1 MSKDHQTEQKTPINA
16 SETVKANPDVKTS
29 PHLDIQK
36 INELVRVFIIFV
48 KLSIVK
54 LSIILTALSL
64 LIFIG
69 VLVITLS
76 VSSRMFST
84 SSVISTSPVTSS
96 SIAT

>member
-16 SETVKANPDVKTS
+16 SETVKANPDIKTS

-36 INELVRVFIIFV
+36 INELVRVFILF
-48 KLSIVK
+48 VK
-54 LSIILTALSL
+54 LSIILIALSFL
-64 LIFIG
+64 SFIG
-69 VLVITLS
+69 VLVTTLS

-84 SSVISTSPVTSS
+84 SSVISMPPVTSS

>member
-1 MSKDHQTEQKTPINA
+1 MSKDHQTEQKTPIDA
-16 SETVKANPDVKTS
+16 SETVKANPDIKTP

-48 KLSIVK
+48 KLSI
-54 LSIILTALSL
+54 ILIALSL
-64 LIFIG
+64 LSFIG
-69 VLVITLS
+69 VLVTTLS

>member
-16 SETVKANPDVKTS
+16 SETVKANPDIKTS

-48 KLSIVK
+48 KLSI
-54 LSIILTALSL
+54 ILIALSFL
-64 LIFIG
+64 SFIG
-69 VLVITLS
+69 VLVTTLS